1 MIEFFTDPES
11 LAKLLKIFWI
21 NILLSGD
28 NAVVIALAV
37 RSLPPKQQ
45 KMGIILGAGGA
56 IVLRIVL
63 TFFVDLL
70 AGLPYLKIVGALLLL
85 WIGVKLIAPGG
96 GDHSSVK
103 ESDNLWAA
111 FRTILIA
118 DVVMSLD
125 NVLGVYG
132 AAGGSWPHILAGL
145 ATSIP
150 LVIFGSQI
158 ILKIME
164 RFPIIITLGGALLG
178 FVAGEMAVDDIKAR
192 PWFER
197 NAMQGACNALSAQAD
212 ALKEC
217 LAHSLHNWQM
227 IAGALGAIMVVALG
241 MWLARRGKH
250 AAPAPV
256 EEISLRK

>member
-1 MIEFFTDPES
+1 MIEFFTDPDS
-11 LAKLLKIFWI
+11 WAKLLKIFWI

-37 RSLPPKQQ
+37 RSLPAKQQ
-45 KMGIILGAGGA
+45 RMGIILGAGGA

-85 WIGVKLIAPGG
+85 WIGVKLIAPAEEG
-96 GDHSSVK
+96 HSHVK
-103 ESDNLWAA
+103 DSDNLWAA

-132 AAGGSWPHILAGL
+132 AAGGSWPHILVGL

-192 PWFER
+192 PWFEGSALR
-197 NAMQGACNALSAQAD
+197 GACQPLVSQAD

-217 LAHSLHNWQM
+217 LAHSVHNWQM
-227 IAGALGAIMVVALG
+227 IAGAFGAITVVAVGL
-241 MWLARRGKH
+241 WLARRAKT
-250 AAPAPV
+250 AAPVPI
-256 EEISLRK
+256 EEIPLRK

>member
-1 MIEFFTDPES
+1 MIEFFTDPDS
-11 LAKLLKIFWI
+11 WAKLLKIFWI

-37 RSLPPKQQ
+37 RSLPAKQQ
-45 KMGIILGAGGA
+45 RMGIILGAGGA
-56 IVLRIVL
+56 IVLRIIL

-70 AGLPYLKIVGALLLL
+70 AALPFLKIVGALLLV

-96 GDHSSVK
+96 EEHANVK
-103 ESDNLWAA
+103 ETDNLWAA

-118 DVVMSLD
+118 DLVMSLD

-132 AAGGSWPHILAGL
+132 AAGGSWPHILVGL

-164 RFPIIITLGGALLG
+164 RFPVIITLGGALLG
-178 FVAGEMAVDDIKAR
+178 FVAGEMALDDTKTR
-192 PWFER
+192 PLLE
-197 NAMQGACNALSAQAD
+197 ASALHGNCQSLTAQAD
-212 ALKEC
+212 ALREC
-217 LAHSLHNWQM
+217 LAHAVHNWQM
-227 IAGALGAIMVVALG
+227 IAGAAGAIMVVAIG
-241 MWLARRGKH
+241 MMLARSAKRAG
-250 AAPAPV
+250 PSPV
-256 EEISLRK
+256 EEIPLRK

>member
-1 MIEFFTDPES
+1 MIEFFTDPDS
-11 LAKLLKIFWI
+11 WAKLLKIFWI

-37 RSLPPKQQ
+37 RSLPAKQQ
-45 KMGIILGAGGA
+45 RMGIILGAGGA
-56 IVLRIVL
+56 IVLRVIL
-63 TFFVDLL
+63 TYFVDLL
-70 AGLPYLKIVGALLLL
+70 AGLPYLKIVGAALLV

-96 GDHSSVK
+96 EEHANVK
-103 ESDNLWAA
+103 ETDNLWAA

-132 AAGGSWPHILAGL
+132 AAGGSWPHILVGL
-145 ATSIP
+145 ATSVP

-178 FVAGEMAVDDIKAR
+178 FVAGEMVLDDIKVR
-192 PWFER
+192 PLLEGSALR
-197 NAMQGACNALSAQAD
+197 GDCQGLVNQAD
-212 ALKEC
+212 ALREC
-217 LAHSLHNWQM
+217 LAHGVHNWQM
-227 IAGALGAIMVVALG
+227 AAGALGAIVVVAVG
-241 MWLARRGKH
+241 MWLAR
-250 AAPAPV
+250 AARRAELTTV
-256 EEISLRK
+256 EEIPLRK

>member
-1 MIEFFTDPES
+1 MIEFFTDPDS
-11 LAKLLKIFWI
+11 WAKLLKIFWI

-45 KMGIILGAGGA
+45 RMGIILGAGGA

-70 AGLPYLKIVGALLLL
+70 AGLPYLKILGALLLV

-96 GDHSSVK
+96 DDHTAVK
-103 ESDNLWAA
+103 ETDNLWAA

-132 AAGGSWPHILAGL
+132 AAGGSWPHIIVGL
-145 ATSIP
+145 VTSIP

-192 PWFER
+192 PWFEE
-197 NAMQGACNALSAQAD
+197 NAMQGACQGMAAQTD

-227 IAGALGAIMVVALG
+227 LAGVIGAIIVVAIG
-241 MWLARRGKH
+241 MWLARRAKS
-250 AAPAPV
+250 AAPSSV
-256 EEISLRK
+256 EEIPLRK